1 MISLILYNHH
11 TILAFY
17 KRNYD
22 FFRPTGFSFYF
33 PLPNRIYN
41 LNLMENF
48 QLRDGSTRK
57 LNNAFRNLSNNTC
70 RSFISTAIGNES
82 NNGEELRKSRI
93 QNLPNYKK
101 TSLGDNVSFI
111 VVFQT
116 IEIERLSREVE
127 LLRMKIRE
135 N

>member
-1 MISLILYNHH
+1 
-11 TILAFY
+11 
-17 KRNYD
+17 
-22 FFRPTGFSFYF
+22 
-33 PLPNRIYN
+33 
-41 LNLMENF
+41 MENF
-48 QLRDGSTRK
+48 QLRDSSTRK

-82 NNGEELRKSRI
+82 NNAEELRKSRI

-101 TSLGDNVSFI
+101 SSLGDNISFI

-127 LLRMKIRE
+127 LLRMKIKE